1 MAEPAWLADQFEHW
15 RPHLASVAYGMLGS
29 VSEAEDA
36 VQQAW
41 LRLGRSDADA
51 IIDLRA
57 WLTTVVGRI
66 CLDMLRARKNHR
78 VEHIGAW
85 LPEPLVEEP
94 AADGPEEQAVI
105 ADSVG
110 MALLVVLES
119 LSPAERLAFV
129 LHDVFDMRF
138 DEVGQIIGRTEVATR
153 QLASRA
159 RRRVRAAPQPDR
171 DRAVQRRAVR
181 AFLAAARH
189 GDFEALLR
197 VLAPGAVVRFDLGPG
212 RQPLPTLN
220 GAAAVA
226 GHVLQTAPRF
236 VAFARPAI
244 VNGAAGLLFGSRE
257 EPTAVLSFTVSG
269 GRIAELDLIA
279 DPAKLRHSAVRCTSN
294 AKRLSPQANLTAGW
308 QDVLPAQ
315 TAPQAEIMV
324 RP

>member
-51 IIDLRA
+51 IVDLRA

-66 CLDMLRARKNHR
+66 CLDMLRARRNHR
-78 VEHIGAW
+78 VEAVGAW

-138 DEVGQIIGRTEVATR
+138 DEVGQIIGRTELAAR

-159 RRRVRAAPQPDR
+159 RRRVRTAPRPDR
-171 DRAVQRRAVR
+171 DRAVQRRAVN

-197 VLAPGAVVRFDLGPG
+197 VLAPDVVVRFDLGPG
-212 RQPLPTLN
+212 REPQPTLA
-220 GAAAVA
+220 GATAVA
-226 GHVLQTAPRF
+226 GHVLLTAPRF
-236 VAFARPAI
+236 VAAARPAI
-244 VNGAAGLLFGSRE
+244 VNGAVGLLFGTRDR
-257 EPTAVLSFTVSG
+257 PIAVLSFTVSG
-269 GRIAELDLIA
+269 GRIAELDLVA
-279 DPAKLRHSAVRCTSN
+279 DPAKLRHRAIQR
-294 AKRLSPQANLTAGW
+294 
-308 QDVLPAQ
+308 
-315 TAPQAEIMV
+315 
-324 RP
+324 

>member
-1 MAEPAWLADQFEHW
+1 MTEPAWLADQFEHW

-66 CLDMLRARKNHR
+66 CLDMLRARKNHP
-78 VEHIGAW
+78 VDPVGAW
-85 LPEPLVEEP
+85 LPEPLVTEP

-110 MALLVVLES
+110 MALLVVLDS

-138 DEVGQIIGRTEVATR
+138 DEVGQIIGRTELAAR

-159 RRRVRAAPQPDR
+159 RRRVRAAPRPDR
-171 DRAVQRRAVR
+171 DRAVQRRAVD
-181 AFLAAARH
+181 AFLAAARQ

-197 VLAPGAVVRFDLGPG
+197 VLAPGVVVRFDLGPG
-212 RQPLPTLN
+212 REPLPTLT

-236 VAFARPAI
+236 IASARPAV
-244 VNGAAGLLFGSRE
+244 VNGAAGLVFGRRD
-257 EPTAVLSFTVSG
+257 EPLAVLGFTVSG
-269 GRIAELDLIA
+269 GRIAELNLVA
-279 DPAKLRHSAVRCTSN
+279 DPAKLRHLAI
-294 AKRLSPQANLTAGW
+294 QH
-308 QDVLPAQ
+308 
-315 TAPQAEIMV
+315 
-324 RP
+324 

>member
-66 CLDMLRARKNHR
+66 CLDMLRARQNHR
-78 VEHIGAW
+78 VEHLGAW
-85 LPEPLVEEP
+85 LPEPLVEQP

-138 DEVGQIIGRTEVATR
+138 DEIGQIIGRTELAAR

-171 DRAVQRRAVR
+171 DRAVQRRAVS

-197 VLAPGAVVRFDLGPG
+197 VLAPDVVVRFDLGPG
-212 RQPLPTLN
+212 REPLPTLT
-220 GAAAVA
+220 GATAVA

-236 VAFARPAI
+236 IAGARPAV
-244 VNGAAGLLFGSRE
+244 VNGAAGLLFVARD
-257 EPTAVLSFTVSG
+257 EPIAVLSFTVSG
-269 GRIAELDLIA
+269 RRIAELNLVA
-279 DPAKLRHSAVRCTSN
+279 DPAKLRHLAIQR
-294 AKRLSPQANLTAGW
+294 
-308 QDVLPAQ
+308 
-315 TAPQAEIMV
+315 
-324 RP
+324 

>member
-15 RPHLASVAYGMLGS
+15 RPHLSTVAYSMLGS

-41 LRLGRSDADA
+41 LRLGHSDADT

-78 VEHIGAW
+78 TEPVGAW

-119 LSPAERLAFV
+119 LTPAERLAFV

-171 DRAVQRRAVR
+171 DLAMQRRAVN
-181 AFLAAARH
+181 AFLAAARQ

-197 VLAPGAVVRFDLGPG
+197 VLAPDVVVRFDLGPS
-212 RQPLPTLN
+212 REPMPTLT

-226 GHVLQTAPRF
+226 RQILQTAPRF
-236 VAFARPAI
+236 APFAQPAL
-244 VNGAAGLLFGSRE
+244 VNGAAGLLFGTRE
-257 EPTAVLSFTVSG
+257 EPISVLSFTVSG
-269 GRIAELDLIA
+269 GRVAELNLVA
-279 DPAKLRHSAVRCTSN
+279 DPAKLRHLAI
-294 AKRLSPQANLTAGW
+294 QH
-308 QDVLPAQ
+308 
-315 TAPQAEIMV
+315 
-324 RP
+324 